1 MPQALTDALWRWGPR
16 FSPVI
21 LTRRTV
27 DAVDTAVR
35 VRRLRGPLRGRPRRG
50 HPWLDLMQLRRGLP
64 RRADLSAR
72 PDLWRRVMT
81 TWKTWLATAL
91 LAAGAAA
98 CDDGGAARPRPRP
111 RPMDPRARAV
121 LAVRVVRVVR
131 WRRGRRGPQ
140 VDAAP
145 DAAPPVV
152 DAAPPVI
159 ERHATGS
166 GRGGPDAE
174 SPGPSF
180 HLLRDQPRRHAAPLG
195 QPGWLRRE
203 LRRARRGRRHRQ
215 ALAESVGQGR
225 QDVAR
230 FLSATQGPDGQ
241 PVHAIERIGNGPW
254 HDANGRPGGR
264 EHRGPAQRR
273 SPRRRRG
280 LGGRPARRAW
290 GAPQHPRR
298 RPRRGDGLQ
307 RPGPP
312 VRQQPRLHLHGLDER
327 RRRRG
332 PQRPDVRPLLPPGM
346 GAGGRPG
353 RGGANWLSDHPL
365 RGCSPGV
372 NLIQNGPGT
381 GDCIGCSG
389 GYGALYCFAVSP

>member
-1 MPQALTDALWRWGPR
+1 
-16 FSPVI
+16 
-21 LTRRTV
+21 
-27 DAVDTAVR
+27 
-35 VRRLRGPLRGRPRRG
+35 
-50 HPWLDLMQLRRGLP
+50 
-64 RRADLSAR
+64 
-72 PDLWRRVMT
+72 
-81 TWKTWLATAL
+81 
-91 LAAGAAA
+91 
-98 CDDGGAARPRPRP
+98 
-111 RPMDPRARAV
+111 MDPRARAV

-131 WRRGRRGPQ
+131 AAARPTRPQ

-159 ERHATGS
+159 DAMPPVVDAAV
-166 GRGGPDAE
+166 PDAE

-180 HLLRDQPRRHAAPLG
+180 TFFVTSLEGMRRLSGSQDGFGGNFGGLDGADG
-195 QPGWLRRE
+195 IC
-203 LRRARRGRRHRQ
+203 Q
-215 ALAESVGQGR
+215 ALAESVGQGGKTWR
-225 QDVAR
+225 A

-254 HDANGRPGGR
+254 HDANGRLVA
-264 EHRGPAQRR
+264 ENIE
-273 SPRRRRG
+273 G
-280 LGGRPARRAW
+280 LLSGDRPAGDAASVADLPDEHGVPLSTLGDAHDVVTGSNAQGRLFANNPGSTCMDW
-290 GAPQHPRR
+290 TSADGAVGRNGLMCGHSFPR
-298 RPRRGDGLQ
+298 
-307 RPGPP
+307 
-312 VRQQPRLHLHGLDER
+312 
-327 RRRRG
+327 
-332 PQRPDVRPLLPPGM
+332 M